1 VAGMSAVPAVET
13 RELRKKYPG
22 VQALDGLDLAI
33 EQGEIF
39 ALLGPNG
46 AGKTTWISIVC
57 GLVRATAGEARV
69 LGHHVVREAVAARRL
84 VGLVPQEVSFDP
96 FFTPREALRFQ
107 MGYYGLRADEAR
119 IAEVLEAMGLADK
132 ASTNARALSGGM
144 KRRLLIAKALV
155 HRPRVLFLDEPTA
168 GVDVALR
175 RDLWDYVRTL
185 RGGGTTVVL
194 TTHYLEEAETL
205 ADRVGVIDHGRL
217 VSLDTPAALLQRHGR
232 RRLRVTLGAPL
243 PALPESL
250 RQAGAAVGEN
260 GRVVTLAIGEG
271 PGGDLT
277 ALLAALAGAG
287 APVVDLVTEQPT
299 LEQVFLQL
307 TGDRRR

>member
-1 VAGMSAVPAVET
+1 MSPLPAVET

-22 VQALDGLDLAI
+22 IQALDGLDLAI

-57 GLVRATAGEARV
+57 GLVRATTGEARV
-69 LGHHVVREAVAARRL
+69 LGHDVVRQAVAARRL

-107 MGYYGLRADEAR
+107 MGYYGVPPDDAR
-119 IAEVLEAMGLADK
+119 IAEVLEALGLADK
-132 ASTNARALSGGM
+132 ANTNARALSGGM

-175 RDLWDYVRTL
+175 RDLWQYVRTL

-217 VSLDTPAALLQRHGR
+217 VSLDTPAGLLARHGR
-232 RRLRVTLGAPL
+232 RSLRITLGAPL
-243 PALPESL
+243 SSLPEPL
-250 RQAGAAVGEN
+250 RQAGAAVGDN
-260 GRVVTLAIGEG
+260 GRVVTVAISDGPNNDLA
-271 PGGDLT
+271 P
-277 ALLAALAGAG
+277 LLGALAGAG
-287 APVVDLVTEQPT
+287 ARVVDLVTEQPT

-307 TGDRRR
+307 TGDRRP